1 MNFNNPKIKKVIATL
16 ILLMIVAMV
25 ATMILPYLV

>member
-1 MNFNNPKIKKVIATL
+1 MNFNNPKIRKVIAAL
-16 ILLMIVAMV
+16 ILLMIVVMV